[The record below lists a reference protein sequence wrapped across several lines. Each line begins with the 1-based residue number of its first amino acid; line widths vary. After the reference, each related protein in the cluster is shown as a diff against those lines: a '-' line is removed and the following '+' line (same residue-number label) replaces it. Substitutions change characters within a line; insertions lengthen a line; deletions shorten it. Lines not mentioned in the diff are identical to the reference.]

1 MTMTFR
7 ENTKYPCPHWMTF
20 LTKPRMD
27 MIMNN
32 GRGKLIDNR
41 TLQLSRL
48 ASPVS
53 KWSQST
59 GEGLG
64 EGVCCVLNTFNV
76 TFCAS
81 IAPVCGLKEE
91 GHPVSIQWR
100 PLCQFLIP
108 RLPSPMTV
116 CSLRSSY
123 SYLKGHMSW
132 AVCTETFLNS
142 TQVTGRGSC
151 TSYWF
156 VSPCP
161 FQICFLLG
169 ESSGEMHS
177 LWTMHP

>member
-1 MTMTFR
+1 MM
-7 ENTKYPCPHWMTF
+7 F
-20 LTKPRMD
+20 LTKPRID

-108 RLPSPMTV
+108 RLLSPMTV

-123 SYLKGHMSW
+123 SYLKGHMSC
-132 AVCTETFLNS
+132 AVYTETFLKEY
-142 TQVTGRGSC
+142 TGNRQRQL
-151 TSYWF
+151 YLIL
-156 VSPCP
+156 
-161 FQICFLLG
+161 ICVP
-169 ESSGEMHS
+169 MS
-177 LWTMHP
+177 LSDLFPPW